1 MLSKKPKNLIGVDV
15 GARSIKIAEI
25 VEKKKGPLVLNKLG
39 IADIPDDT
47 ISAGVIKDGPIA
59 SDILAQLF
67 KSEKIKNSGVATAI
81 GGHAV
86 IVKKIDLPAMNET
99 ELGEAIQFEAE
110 KYIPF
115 DISEVNLDY
124 YIVGRNEINKNR
136 MDVFLVAAKKDV
148 IDSWDEMVGDAGLTI
163 HIMDVEHFALQ
174 NAFTINYPE
183 YAPDTIA
190 LLDIGASKTLLNIVR
205 DDTSIFTRDMSLG
218 CSQVNQKIMS
228 VVKADYEEAEDIKLG
243 RAEEGMPSLPDYA
256 LEDINRLIVDEFCT
270 EIVKAFDF
278 YASTYFDAAIKTILV
293 SGGGAFLPGL
303 REELNKRTKIEVDV
317 FDSFRNIN
325 VAGFDLDFL
334 QQNSP
339 QMAMAVGLALRKA
352 GDR

>member
-15 GARSIKIAEI
+15 GARSIKIAEVI
-25 VEKKKGPLVLNKLG
+25 EKKKGPLVLSKLG

-67 KSEKIKNSGVATAI
+67 KSEKIKNKGVAVAI

-86 IVKKIDLPAMNET
+86 IVKKIDLPAM
-99 ELGEAIQFEAE
+99 GEVEMADAIQFEAE

-124 YIVGRNEINKNR
+124 YVVGRNEINKNR

-148 IDSWDEMVGDAGLTI
+148 IDAWDEMVSAAGLSI
-163 HIMDVEHFALQ
+163 PVMDVEHFALQ

-183 YAPDTIA
+183 YAPDTVA

-218 CSQVNQKIMS
+218 CSQVNQKIMA

-256 LEDINRLIVDEFCT
+256 LEDINRLLVDEFCA
-270 EIVKAFDF
+270 EIAKAFDF
-278 YASTYFDAAIKTILV
+278 YASTYFDAAVKTILI

-303 REELNKRTKIEVDV
+303 KEELNKRTKISVGI

-325 VAGFDLDFL
+325 ATGFDLDFL

>member
-1 MLSKKPKNLIGVDV
+1 MLSKKPKNLIGIDV

-25 VEKKKGPLVLNKLG
+25 IEKKKGPLTLNKLG
-39 IADIPDDT
+39 IADIPNDT
-47 ISAGVIKDGPIA
+47 ISAGVIKDGSIA

-67 KSEKIKNSGVATAI
+67 KSEKIKNTGVATAI

-86 IVKKIDLPAMNET
+86 IVKKIDLPAMNES
-99 ELGEAIQFEAE
+99 ELAEAIQFEAE

-148 IDSWDEMVGDAGLTI
+148 IDNWDEMLTGAGMQI
-163 HIMDVEHFALQ
+163 FVMDVEHFALQ
-174 NAFTINYPE
+174 NAFTMNYPE
-183 YAPDTIA
+183 FAPDTIA

-218 CSQVNQKIMS
+218 CGQINQKIMS

-243 RAEEGMPSLPDYA
+243 RAEEGMPSLPEYA
-256 LEDINRLIVDEFCT
+256 MEDINRLIVDEFCT
-270 EIVKAFDF
+270 EITKAFDF
-278 YASTYFDAAIKTILV
+278 YASTYFDAAVKTILI

-303 REELNKRTKIEVDV
+303 KGELNKRTKIDV
-317 FDSFRNIN
+317 ETFDSFRNIN
-325 VAGFDLDFL
+325 VSGFDADFL
-334 QQNSP
+334 YQNSP
-339 QMAMAVGLALRKA
+339 QMAMAVGLALRKV
-352 GDR
+352 GDK

>member
-25 VEKKKGPLVLNKLG
+25 IEKKKGPLVLNKLG

-47 ISAGVIKDGPIA
+47 INAGVIKDGPIA

-67 KSEKIKNSGVATAI
+67 KSEKIKNKGVATAI

-86 IVKKIDLPAMNET
+86 IVKKIDLPAMGDA
-99 ELGEAIQFEAE
+99 ELANAIQFEAE

-124 YIVGRNEINKNR
+124 YVVGRNEINKNR
-136 MDVFLVAAKKDV
+136 MDVFLVAAKKDS
-148 IDSWDEMVGDAGLTI
+148 IDYWDEMISDAHLNI
-163 HIMDVEHFALQ
+163 QVMDVEHFSLQ

-218 CSQVNQKIMS
+218 CSQVNQKIMG

-256 LEDINRLIVDEFCT
+256 LEDINRVIVDEFCT
-270 EIVKAFDF
+270 EIAKAFDF
-278 YASTYFDAAIKTILV
+278 YASTYFDAAVKTILI

-303 REELNKRTKIEVDV
+303 REELNKRTKIDV
-317 FDSFRNIN
+317 NIFDSFRNIN
-325 VAGFDLDFL
+325 VTGFDLDFL